1 MLSTAKCST
10 IVVVG
15 MVMFKIKELVKYSDK
30 SEIWAE
36 DVKEIRKT
44 FDAQNKVGVNI
55 TSDVKKN
62 RQNRSGGNSKSV
74 YNTASKVYPA
84 EDTVKKHYSHTT
96 LQRDIHRTYAVANT
110 AVTKK

>member
-62 RQNRSGGNSKSV
+62 HPNS
-74 YNTASKVYPA
+74 AA
-84 EDTVKKHYSHTT
+84 
-96 LQRDIHRTYAVANT
+96 Q
-110 AVTKK
+110 

>member
-1 MLSTAKCST
+1 MKCST

-44 FDAQNKVGVNI
+44 FDAQNKVRSNI
-55 TSDVKKN
+55 THELKN
-62 RQNRSGGNSKSV
+62 RHKCASGNSKSV
-74 YNTASKVYPA
+74 YHTTSKVHPT
-84 EDTVKKHYSHTT
+84 EDSVKKHYSHTT
-96 LQRDIHRTYAVANT
+96 LQRDVHRTYAVMHT
-110 AVTKK
+110 IHTKK

>member
-44 FDAQNKVGVNI
+44 FAPQNMVGVNI
-55 TSDVKKN
+55 TAHLMKN
-62 RQNRSGGNSKSV
+62 RENRSAGNAKSV

-84 EDTVKKHYSHTT
+84 EDTMKKHYSHTT